1 MDLIM
6 GQTDRYVEY
15 NEMGQVVN
23 NKKKDPTK
31 SKYQER
37 SRISHL
43 VQPAPNDRLLYIV
56 VKSIRRSDYSPKL

>member
-31 SKYQER
+31 SKYQEDIIYGDH
-37 SRISHL
+37 ISVWGSWWNETL
-43 VQPAPNDRLLYIV
+43 GLFSFLNSL
-56 VKSIRRSDYSPKL
+56 KK